1 MYETQYILL
10 FLAGCAL
17 TIGAWTDRETGFS
30 AGAGVF
36 VWFVIGFASLA
47 LTAGD
52 GAGGTNVYASPA
64 LAWLCYANAAMH
76 IVRLGIHIHDTL
88 KDADEDAAALDPRQ
102 ALSDRDT
109 NQPQTPQS

>member
-10 FLAGCAL
+10 FVAGCAL
-17 TIGAWTDRETGFS
+17 TAGAWTDRATGFC

-36 VWFVIGFASLA
+36 VWFVIGFSSMA
-47 LTAGD
+47 LIAGD
-52 GAGGTNVYASPA
+52 GAGGTDVYASAA
-64 LAWLCYANAAMH
+64 LAWLCYGNAAMH
-76 IVRLGIHIHDTL
+76 MVRLGIHIHDQL

-109 NQPQTPQS
+109 KQPQTPQP